1 MFVSPLI
8 LQVLVLSV
16 SCVALPA
23 SASLVSQ
30 EVQKPPVPVSRTLM
44 QDLENA
50 DAVAKQ
56 GDAAGAIK
64 LYEAAAARA
73 RSEHNPALEAQ
84 ALTRIGRLL
93 SAQTKYAEARPYQER
108 AFALAESAGDHA
120 LAAQAANS
128 MGIIAF
134 SLGSAKEARTWYERS
149 IKSADSAGNM
159 LLKARA
165 LNNLSMLNVVGEV
178 EKLAISSQVVE
189 IARTLGDKDL
199 EASALHGWA
208 DHLSTSGDYAAAMEK
223 LESAAALYRELTNNI
238 DLARVYTSMGRLNRL
253 HGRPEAAILLYESAL
268 QLQKQTGDQ
277 VGVIQSLNAM
287 AVAYGVIRNR
297 RRERE
302 LYEQA
307 YELALRTNSPR
318 VIDFILANLAS
329 SLFYDGEYARSA
341 ELLEDVLRR
350 GVDPDTSLRHAQL
363 ARAYLRTGRLGE
375 AWLHADEAVKLSVD
389 KPSYRITALFWRAA
403 VRGRMSESGNAMEDI
418 REALRLIEELRAK
431 LVPLDFMKEGFSGQ
445 YQHIYSTMI
454 ELYERQ
460 GQPEPAIEAAE
471 EARARAFLDLLATR
485 DVRLKQSSDAA
496 VEELR
501 KTEQQ
506 LRRRGVDPYK
516 AVAAG
521 AAARNLD
528 AETAAL
534 LASWQK
540 ASPQIQSFV
549 SVRPQTASQLVA
561 TARRLRS
568 TILSYWT
575 AEDAVF
581 IGVVRPEGAVQ
592 LRRANVLLSRL
603 SDLVDATLN
612 PAADRSVAALVP
624 RGTTGRAGKSGA
636 ASEWQ
641 ELYRLLIEPV
651 RSLLPP
657 AGGCLTIIPHGPL
670 MRLSFAALA
679 DANGRYLVEQ
689 YALHY
694 IPAAALLD
702 FTSARSLP
710 RPTGNRK
717 YLFVADPELPPAR
730 KGESSMPPLPGA
742 RAEVRA
748 IAKMIPFGTAVVLEG
763 READRSAV
771 LSSLQR
777 ASVLH
782 FATHAVMIDDQPL
795 DSYLALAR
803 PVGIQGT
810 GRLAAEDIYGL
821 DLNADLVVL
830 SSCRS
835 GGGKVT
841 GEGISALARAFFYA
855 GAPSII
861 ASRWDVPDQPAARL
875 LASFYSEWLKGRSRV
890 EALRGAQL
898 RLLADLRAG
907 RVILHTPAGDLV
919 LPEDPS
925 LWAGFILLGD
935 I

>member
-1 MFVSPLI
+1 VSPLI

-73 RSEHNPALEAQ
+73 RSEHNPVLEGQ

-93 SAQTKYAEARPYQER
+93 STQAKYVEARQYQER
-108 AFALAESAGDHA
+108 AIALAESAGDNA
-120 LAAQAANS
+120 LASQAANS
-128 MGIIAF
+128 MGAIAYY
-134 SLGSAKEARTWYERS
+134 LGSANEARTWYEKA
-149 IKSADSAGNM
+149 IKFADSAGNVR
-159 LLKARA
+159 LKAMA
-165 LNNLSMLNVVGEV
+165 LDNLSRLAVMTEA
-178 EKLAISSQVVE
+178 EKLAISSQVTE
-189 IARTLGDKDL
+189 IARTLGDKHL
-199 EASALHGWA
+199 EADALHGWA
-208 DHLSTSGDYAAAMEK
+208 DHLFISGDYAAAMEK
-223 LESAAALYRELTNNI
+223 LESAAALYRELSNNI
-238 DLARVYTSMGRLNRL
+238 DLARVYTSMGRLNRM
-253 HGRPEAAILLYESAL
+253 HGRPAAAIPLYESAL
-268 QLQKQTGDQ
+268 QLQKQAGDKL
-277 VGVIQSLNAM
+277 GVIQSLNAM
-287 AVAYGVIRNR
+287 AIAYGVLGNR

-307 YELALRTNSPR
+307 YALALETNSPR
-318 VIDFILANLAS
+318 VIDFIRANLADL
-329 SLFYDGEYARSA
+329 LFRDGEYARVA
-341 ELLEDVLRR
+341 ELLEEVLRR
-350 GVDPDTSLRHAQL
+350 SADSNIPMRHAQL
-363 ARAYLRTGRLGE
+363 ARAYLHMGRLDE
-375 AWLHADEAVKLSVD
+375 ARLHADEGVKLTAA
-389 KPSYRITALFWRAA
+389 KPSDHIRTLYIRAA
-403 VRGRMSESGNAMEDI
+403 VRGRMNDSSNAMEDV

-445 YQHIYSTMI
+445 YQYIYSTMI

-501 KTEQQ
+501 RTEQQ

-549 SVRPQTASQLVA
+549 SVRPQTARQLVA
-561 TARRLRS
+561 TAKRLQS

-581 IGVVRPEGAVQ
+581 IGVVKPEGAVQ
-592 LRRANVLLSRL
+592 LKRANILLSRL

-612 PAADRSVAALVP
+612 PAADRSAAAIVP
-624 RGTTGRAGKSGA
+624 RGTTARAGNAGA

-657 AGGCLTIIPHGPL
+657 AGGRLTIIPHGPL

-679 DANGRYLVEQ
+679 DANHRYLVEQ

-702 FTSARSLP
+702 FTSVRSSTQP
-710 RPTGNRK
+710 AGNRK

-730 KGESSMPPLPGA
+730 KGESSMPQLPGA
-742 RAEVRA
+742 RDEVRA
-748 IAKMIPFGTAVVLEG
+748 IAKMIPAGTAVVLEG

-803 PVGIQGT
+803 PGGTQGT

-890 EALRGAQL
+890 EALRTAQM

-925 LWAGFILLGD
+925 LWAGFILLGE